1 MVELSRMVN
10 LILKNLENYD
20 IWFALSQKLTFATNE
35 KKEILVLLRT
45 KQFVQCAIKVVIFW
59 QYEFIL

>member
-20 IWFALSQKLTFATNE
+20 IWFALSQKLTCATNE

-45 KQFVQCAIKVVIFW
+45 KQFVQCGTYKGGHFLAV
-59 QYEFIL
+59 